1 MTLLEMSVHYADS
14 AALIRTR
21 IAELRVAERPATD
34 PETARLFRIRAESLR
49 PLLREMR
56 ELAVLTARYYDRS
69 YHKHENYTL

>member
-1 MTLLEMSVHYADS
+1 MTLLEMSVYYADS

-21 IAELRVAERPATD
+21 IAELSAAEKREIDPAA
-34 PETARLFRIRAESLR
+34 ARRLRLRAETLR

-69 YHKHENYTL
+69 YHKHEKYTL

>member
-14 AALIRTR
+14 AAVIRTR
-21 IAELRVAERPATD
+21 IAELHAAERTATD
-34 PETARLFRIRAESLR
+34 PETARRLLIRAEALR

-69 YHKHENYTL
+69 YHKHEQYTL

>member
-1 MTLLEMSVHYADS
+1 MTLLEMSVYYADS

-21 IAELRVAERPATD
+21 IAELRTAERMAPD
-34 PETARLFRIRAESLR
+34 PETARRLHIRAESLR

-69 YHKHENYTL
+69 YHKHEKYTL

>member
-14 AALIRTR
+14 AAVIRAR
-21 IAELRVAERPATD
+21 IAELRAAERTAAD
-34 PETARLFRIRAESLR
+34 PETARQLHARAETLR

-69 YHKHENYTL
+69 YHKHEQYTL